1 MLRPAHAHAQRR
13 LNPPPRHLPG
23 ELPANQFG
31 GLVGTVD
38 HLTLTPHDP
47 QNRNNNPDNNHV
59 YIWIEVPAGR
69 FAGKYECA
77 FNTESNQK
85 GSTSQYHVRE
95 EQVDLADFPT
105 VGFWDAEVSYAGLG
119 LTQADF
125 QDITNGQLR
134 SAVSNWARDCIL
146 VTAYGIVYP
155 RGDGLHDIHMNSGER
170 AGSQHANLSNQDG
183 ALVFY
188 HRNADGTPYRRW
200 VFIKFST
207 QDLPAAS

>member
-1 MLRPAHAHAQRR
+1 MPRNTHSHAHRH
-13 LNPPPRHLPG
+13 LNPPPSPRTG

-47 QNRNNNPDNNHV
+47 KNRDNNPDDNHV

-69 FAGKYECA
+69 YAGKYECA

-85 GSTSQYHVRE
+85 GSTTQFYVRE
-95 EQVDLADFPT
+95 EEMSMADFPT

-119 LTQADF
+119 LAQDDF
-125 QDITNGQLR
+125 RDIANGQLR

-146 VTAYGIVYP
+146 VCAYGVVYQQ
-155 RGDGLHDIHMNSGER
+155 GDGLHEIHMNSGER
-170 AGSQHANLSNQDG
+170 KGSKHPNLTNQDG

-188 HRNADGTPYRRW
+188 HRNADGSPYRRW

-207 QDLPAAS
+207 QDLPGAS